1 MPKPSPLSRGPILLA
16 LAVLAAVPRAAADG
30 PFVSSSTSAEWQDNV
45 TFAPVGDGVRSAL
58 DLETGV
64 DMTWIQSVDF
74 STLLTTSV
82 STNIDVCTSYAG
94 LDNLSVGPTFE
105 LRRRVGLGALAPVFS
120 IGLSGSAVG
129 FDDPER
135 SKIEGSLL
143 LGFEERLSDSL
154 QVVVGAQL
162 GSFDARDVVFS
173 GNYASADATLNWDL
187 SEVWRVKFCGGWR
200 NGDAVANYTAVNSP
214 FGWIPV
220 DEEAFNL
227 PGAWHY
233 VSTFHDP
240 YVAWRVST
248 VTWSYGV
255 GISPALGPH
264 TSLCL
269 QFTHLDAPGIDR
281 YVDNIVSLSVT
292 HQF

>member
-1 MPKPSPLSRGPILLA
+1 MRSIGSILPA
-16 LAVLAAVPRAAADG
+16 LAVLLLVPRAFADG
-30 PFVSSSTSAEWQDNV
+30 PFVSSTSTASWQDNV

-64 DMTWIQSVDF
+64 DLTWIHSVDF

-82 STNIDVCTSYAG
+82 STNVDVCTSYGG

-105 LRRRVGLGALAPVFS
+105 LRRRLGLGALAPVVS
-120 IGLSGSAVG
+120 VGLSGSAIG

-135 SKIEGSLL
+135 SKIEGALL
-143 LGFEERLSDSL
+143 LGFEQRLSDSL
-154 QVVVGAQL
+154 QVVVGAKL
-162 GSFDARDVVFS
+162 GSFDARDIVFS
-173 GNYASADATLNWDL
+173 GNYASADAALNWDL
-187 SEVWRVKFCGGWR
+187 SEIWRVKLCGGWR
-200 NGDAVANYTAVNSP
+200 NGDAVANYRAVNSP
-214 FGWIPV
+214 FGWVPI
-220 DEEAFNL
+220 DEDAYNL

-233 VSTFHDP
+233 VSTFHEPFD
-240 YVAWRVST
+240 AWRVNT
-248 VTWSYGV
+248 VTWSYGL

-264 TSLCL
+264 TALAL
-269 QFTHLDAPGIDR
+269 QYTHLDAPGIDR

>member
-1 MPKPSPLSRGPILLA
+1 MRSIGSILPA
-16 LAVLAAVPRAAADG
+16 LAVLLLVPRAFADG
-30 PFVSSSTSAEWQDNV
+30 PFVSSTSTASWQDNV

-64 DMTWIQSVDF
+64 DLTWIHSVDF

-82 STNIDVCTSYAG
+82 STNVDVCTSYGG

-105 LRRRVGLGALAPVFS
+105 LRRRLGLGALAPVVS
-120 IGLSGSAVG
+120 VGLSGSAIG

-135 SKIEGSLL
+135 SKIEGALL
-143 LGFEERLSDSL
+143 LGFEQRLSDSL
-154 QVVVGAQL
+154 QVVVGAKL
-162 GSFDARDVVFS
+162 GSFDARDIVFS
-173 GNYASADATLNWDL
+173 GNYASADAALNWDL
-187 SEVWRVKFCGGWR
+187 SEIWRVKLCGGWR
-200 NGDAVANYTAVNSP
+200 NGDAVANYRAVNSP
-214 FGWIPV
+214 FGWVPI
-220 DEEAFNL
+220 DEDAYNL

-233 VSTFHDP
+233 VSTFHEPFD
-240 YVAWRVST
+240 AWRVNT
-248 VTWSYGV
+248 VTWSYGL

-264 TSLCL
+264 SALAL
-269 QFTHLDAPGIDR
+269 QSTHLDAPGIDR